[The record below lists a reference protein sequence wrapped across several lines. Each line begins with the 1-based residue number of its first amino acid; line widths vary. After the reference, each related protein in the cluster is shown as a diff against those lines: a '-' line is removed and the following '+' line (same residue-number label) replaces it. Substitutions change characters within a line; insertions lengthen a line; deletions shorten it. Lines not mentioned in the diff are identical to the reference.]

1 MTGNL
6 ICLWCKRRRRS
17 HVQRDT
23 DASFPVL
30 SQEEAKVLCLVA
42 RGGAS
47 SDIARELAVSEGAIR
62 QHIKSLLCK
71 ARARGKPHLAT
82 APQEQVRS
90 FETMMSL

>member
-1 MTGNL
+1 
-6 ICLWCKRRRRS
+6 
-17 HVQRDT
+17 VQRDT
-23 DASFPVL
+23 GVSFPVL

-47 SDIARELAVSEGAIR
+47 SDIAREVSVSEDAIK

-71 ARARGKPHLAT
+71 AWARGKPHLAMM
-82 APQEQVRS
+82 PQEQVRS

>member
-1 MTGNL
+1 
-6 ICLWCKRRRRS
+6 
-17 HVQRDT
+17 VQRDT

-47 SDIARELAVSEGAIR
+47 SEIARELSVSEDAIK

-71 ARARGKPHLAT
+71 ARGRSKPLLAM

-90 FETMMSL
+90 FETMMPL